1 MRRRSGRLAL
11 ADQLHHRFPS
21 ARCPHC
27 PLPLLHHRCSLQDAY
42 LEALDKCGGLHE
54 ARPKTLLDML
64 LPRFPY
70 LTLQVNMHR
79 SMTGGALRIGAR
91 VEHRPGE

>member
-1 MRRRSGRLAL
+1 MRRGAGGWELGGPLTIIGSLGRCRRA
-11 ADQLHHRFPS
+11 S
-21 ARCPHC
+21 AIP
-27 PLPLLHHRCSLQDAY
+27 PPCSLQDAY